1 VLSGLDKTLK
11 NLIPKPRTTTAKLI
25 NPKILLSYNRKI
37 YKMELLKLSAKGQ
50 IVIPQEMREELEMRE
65 GTIIALERAKNM
77 IVIKKVDTELVDK
90 IKRSLE
96 DIRHGRIREWKG

>member
-1 VLSGLDKTLK
+1 
-11 NLIPKPRTTTAKLI
+11 
-25 NPKILLSYNRKI
+25 
-37 YKMELLKLSAKGQ
+37 MELLKLSAKGQ